1 MRLWGKR
8 DATAL
13 RLWWRRNRATTLA
26 VAFAALAL
34 VLFVVVLAQA
44 EMLYTD
50 GWRLA
55 LGTVPEWMA
64 GFGTLFTAL
73 AALAAFGTLSV
84 ATHEWEGSE
93 NERQLL
99 EKERQAA
106 DKERRALAATRE
118 AERRDHVMSQARL
131 IIVEPAQPAWVVL
144 PRSKPDD
151 VVIRN
156 HSSAPIF
163 NIHIDDSYV
172 LESKGGKCAAT
183 EMYIWSGNPND
194 ALVYSM
200 PLDIPVLAPGEAT
213 ARLSVGGQPVS
224 ERTEW
229 VGFSFTDAQGARW
242 RRVGSQQP
250 VQELESDSR

>member
-13 RLWWRRNRATTLA
+13 RLWGKRNRATALA

-44 EMLYTD
+44 EMLYTE

-64 GFGTLFTAL
+64 GFGTVFTAI

-84 ATHEWEGSE
+84 AT
-93 NERQLL
+93 
-99 EKERQAA
+99 KERQSLET
-106 DKERRALAATRE
+106 ERHALAAQRD

-131 IIVEPAQPAWVVL
+131 IIVEPAPVAYYEE
-144 PRSKPDD
+144 PPGSNPYD

-156 HSSAPIF
+156 HSSAPVF
-163 NIHIDDSYV
+163 NLHIGDNYV
-172 LESKGGKCAAT
+172 LKSKGKMAST
-183 EMYIWSGNPND
+183 QEFRPDFRDIRPD
-194 ALVYSM
+194 DPYSI
-200 PLDIPVLAPGEAT
+200 PRNVPVLAPGDAT
-213 ARLSVGGQPVS
+213 ALLTVRGQPMR

-250 VQELESDSR
+250 VQELESDTS